1 MRGNYVWVFVCVCVR
16 ACVWLCVTWDE
27 YRDAGMKLEK
37 ETERERAE
45 KEPPWQRETEGEGSS
60 SPVVAWS
67 SFYAW
72 INATLIKPT
81 ERSEGDGLA
90 RAGKQP
96 HLTWTLVIKPPGEA
110 GLFTL
115 EGDGGGRPE
124 RSGFDPPY
132 LLLNNSQRKS
142 LSCFE
147 QKSLLRTWPYF
158 ICISQ
163 FYIYFVMDVGVNS
176 TNNIFFLRETKL
188 PLKYWMLKENFRTF
202 QPGPKLQKILGLRD

>member
-45 KEPPWQRETEGEGSS
+45 KEPPWQRETEGESSS

-90 RAGKQP
+90 KAGKQP

-115 EGDGGGRPE
+115 EGTVEDGQNVPGLIPHIYFSIT
-124 RSGFDPPY
+124 RSG
-132 LLLNNSQRKS
+132 NHSVA
-142 LSCFE
+142 LS
-147 QKSLLRTWPYF
+147 KKVY
-158 ICISQ
+158 
-163 FYIYFVMDVGVNS
+163 
-176 TNNIFFLRETKL
+176 
-188 PLKYWMLKENFRTF
+188 
-202 QPGPKLQKILGLRD
+202 